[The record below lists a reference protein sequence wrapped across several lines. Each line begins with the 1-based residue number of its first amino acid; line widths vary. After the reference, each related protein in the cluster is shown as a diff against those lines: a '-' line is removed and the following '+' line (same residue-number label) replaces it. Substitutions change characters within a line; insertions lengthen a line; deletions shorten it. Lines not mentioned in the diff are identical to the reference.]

1 MNKSAINDV
10 VLVGGSSR
18 IPKVQQLL
26 QEFFNGKDLCLS
38 INPDEAVAY
47 GAAVQAALLSDGFKN
62 VPNLV
67 LRDVTPLSLG
77 KSVVGDIMSVVIPRN
92 TCFPIKR
99 TNTYYTV
106 VDNQSHVLI
115 KVYEGE
121 RTRAS
126 DNNLLGSFTLSGFPP
141 APRGHPL
148 DVCFAIDENSILTV
162 SATESSTGN
171 MNEITITNYKE
182 RLPTEEIEKMIQE
195 AKNYHVDD
203 KKFLKKA
210 EVLNALDY
218 RVYKI
223 RNSLKQTDVNS
234 KLSSQDNDRINSA
247 ITIASNFLDSN
258 KEVEIDVLE
267 GHLKELESMFESLLL

>member
-1 MNKSAINDV
+1 
-10 VLVGGSSR
+10 
-18 IPKVQQLL
+18 
-26 QEFFNGKDLCLS
+26 
-38 INPDEAVAY
+38 
-47 GAAVQAALLSDGFKN
+47 
-62 VPNLV
+62 
-67 LRDVTPLSLG
+67 
-77 KSVVGDIMSVVIPRN
+77 MSVVIPRN

-267 GHLKELESMFESLLL
+267 GHLKELESMFESILL

>member
-1 MNKSAINDV
+1 
-10 VLVGGSSR
+10 
-18 IPKVQQLL
+18 
-26 QEFFNGKDLCLS
+26 
-38 INPDEAVAY
+38 
-47 GAAVQAALLSDGFKN
+47 
-62 VPNLV
+62 
-67 LRDVTPLSLG
+67 
-77 KSVVGDIMSVVIPRN
+77 
-92 TCFPIKR
+92 
-99 TNTYYTV
+99 
-106 VDNQSHVLI
+106 
-115 KVYEGE
+115 
-121 RTRAS
+121 
-126 DNNLLGSFTLSGFPP
+126 
-141 APRGHPL
+141 
-148 DVCFAIDENSILTV
+148 
-162 SATESSTGN
+162 

-267 GHLKELESMFESLLL
+267 GHLKELESMFESITIAKKK